1 MPVRNERE
9 YRKAAEFRAIED
21 EGSNYKVVGY
31 ATTFNDP
38 YLLFDD
44 GEYRL
49 FEQVDPNAF
58 DEADMSDVIF
68 QYDHDGMVFARQKNG
83 TMSLE
88 IDEHGLKVIADL
100 SKTQASRDMY
110 EAIRSGLVSEMS
122 FAFTVREDSYDKEK
136 QLRSI
141 LKIARVFDVSAV
153 SIPAN
158 PNTEISAR
166 NFANGVIEQMKAE
179 RLEQEQLSLE
189 KEKLKLLGGY
199 FND

>member
-1 MPVRNERE
+1 MPVKNERE
-9 YRKAAEFRAIED
+9 YRKAAEFVPV
-21 EGSNYKVVGY
+21 EGEENNYKVVGY

-38 YLLFDD
+38 YLLYDD
-44 GEYRL
+44 GEYRMN
-49 FEQVDPNAF
+49 EQVDSHAF

-83 TMSLE
+83 TMTLE
-88 IDEHGLKVIADL
+88 VDEHGLKVTADL

-122 FAFTVREDSYDKEK
+122 FAFTVREDSFDKEK
-136 QLRSI
+136 SLRTI
-141 LKIARVFDVSAV
+141 TKIKRVFDVSAV

-166 NFANGVIEQMKAE
+166 NYANGVIERMKAE

-189 KEKLKLLGGY
+189 KEKLKLLGGFY
-199 FND
+199 ND